1 MTMRDLLL
9 VALLGMAVVAS
20 GVGVV
25 YAKYQTRIEFI
36 ALQSLTKEVQGLE
49 EEWGVLRLE

>member
-1 MTMRDLLL
+1 MTMRDLN
-9 VALLGMAVVAS
+9 VIALLAMAVVAS

-36 ALQSLTKEVQGLE
+36 ALQALTK
-49 EEWGVLRLE
+49 